1 MEILNNKN
9 NVLIIKEKKL
19 AFFEN
24 KPSEMISILKFYSYN
39 TYIASYEKENKKLI
53 LNDNFW
59 KYSQTTIKQ
68 FKNFV
73 NEYTHL
79 LYTTKKEFEKMIKNN
94 NDIVI
99 L

>member
-1 MEILNNKN
+1 MEILENKN

-24 KPSEMISILKFYSYN
+24 QASEMITIFKFYSYN
-39 TYIASYEKENKKLI
+39 TYIASYEKENKKII
-53 LNDNFW
+53 LNGEYW

-68 FKNFV
+68 FKNFI
-73 NEYTHL
+73 NEYTHI
-79 LYTTKKEFEKMIKNN
+79 LYTTKKDFEKTILNN
-94 NDIVI
+94 NDIII